1 MKQSFKIKT
10 RLLRR
15 PDVIKSELLAM
26 TKEKVGIPIG
36 NVTSQIFANI
46 YLNELDQFIKHQLK
60 IKYYF
65 RYADDFVI
73 LHPNQQYLENLVT
86 VVSNFLEVDLNLRL
100 HPNKIIIRKFRQ
112 GIDFLGYVVLPYYI
126 LLRTKTKRRM
136 LKKIRENV
144 KKMEAGLISQQSY
157 NQSVQSYLGML
168 QHCLG
173 YKIEQKIC
181 QIANLENIFKI
192 S

>member
-1 MKQSFKIKT
+1 
-10 RLLRR
+10 
-15 PDVIKSELLAM
+15 M

-126 LLRTKTKRRM
+126 VLRTKTKRRM
-136 LKKIRENV
+136 FKKIKRNLKELQT
-144 KKMEAGLISQQSY
+144 GLIPEESF
-157 NQSVQSYLGML
+157 NQSLQSYLGIL
-168 QHCLG
+168 KHCHGHRIKRKL
-173 YKIEQKIC
+173 I
-181 QIANLENIFKI
+181 L
-192 S
+192 SVSTRH